1 MIIRLALSVAGFS
14 AWLAAAVL
22 AQPPPAVV
30 LFTLDGAR
38 LEEMF
43 FGVDTAILRA
53 QLKPEQR
60 LEEHELYHRYWAPTP
75 QARREKLMPFF
86 WGTLMRQHGSI
97 AGNPA
102 LRSRVHVTNR
112 HWFSYPGYSEL
123 LIGRALDDVIK
134 SNAPTQ
140 NPNRTVLEF
149 LQSSHRLSKQQVAAF
164 ASWPVLRVI
173 VEQQAGAVTVNAG
186 AERFDSPDPGVRRD
200 SERQFATPTR
210 WGDIR
215 YDVYTARFAMDH
227 LARHRPRVLFVS
239 LDETDAWAHDSRYD
253 RVLEAYGRTDRILQ
267 ELWVWLQSQP
277 DYRDRTSILITTDH
291 GRGRTP
297 LDWHAHHE
305 LTADAGDTWMAFI
318 SPSWSRRGE
327 WRNHEPLTASQVP
340 ATLIEWMGG
349 DWKQFPGAAAPVKP

>member
-1 MIIRLALSVAGFS
+1 MSVRLALSVAGIAS
-14 AWLAAAVL
+14 WLVAAVL

-38 LEEMF
+38 IEEMF
-43 FGVDTAILRA
+43 FGMDAAIVRS
-53 QLKPEQR
+53 QLKQGQR
-60 LEEHELYHRYWAPTP
+60 LEDHEVYKRYWAPTP

-86 WGTLMRQHGSI
+86 WGTLMREHGSI

-112 HWFSYPGYSEL
+112 HLISYPGYSEL

-149 LQSSHRLSKQQVAAF
+149 LQSSQRLSKEQVAAF

-173 VEQQAGAVTVNAG
+173 VEQKAGALTVNAG
-186 AERFDSPDPGVRRD
+186 TERFDSPDPGVRRD
-200 SERQFATPTR
+200 SELQFATPTR

-215 YDVYTARFAMDH
+215 FDAYTARFAMDH
-227 LARHRPRVLFVS
+227 LARHRPRVLHVA
-239 LDETDAWAHDSRYD
+239 LDETDSWAHDSRYD
-253 RVLEAYGRTDRILQ
+253 RLLEAYVRSDRILQ
-267 ELWVWLQSQP
+267 ELWLWLQSQP
-277 DYRDRTSILITTDH
+277 DYRGRTSLLITTDH

-297 LDWHAHHE
+297 ADWINHHE
-305 LTADAGDTWMAFI
+305 HVAGAAETWMAFV
-318 SPSWSRRGE
+318 SPGWSRRGE
-327 WRNHEPLTASQVP
+327 WRQHERLTASQVP
-340 ATLIEWMGG
+340 ATLITWMGG
-349 DWKQFPGAAAPVKP
+349 DWKQFSGAAAPITP